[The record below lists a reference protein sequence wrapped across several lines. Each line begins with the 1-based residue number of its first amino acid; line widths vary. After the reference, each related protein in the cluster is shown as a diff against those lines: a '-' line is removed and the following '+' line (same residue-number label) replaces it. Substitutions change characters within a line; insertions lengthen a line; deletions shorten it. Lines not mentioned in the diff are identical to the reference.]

1 MIECPE
7 AVVLSTQMNE
17 LLSHKTISD
26 VMVNHSPHKFAWFYK
41 DPADYAKRLVGKV
54 IEKTIAYGGLIEAEL
69 GQTRLV
75 FGDGVNLRYH
85 PPGSKR
91 NPKHQLML
99 EFEDGSAL
107 TGSVQMYGGLW
118 CFEAGTFENPYY
130 LIAKEKPSPL
140 STAFN
145 ETYFEALRTK
155 EGVGK
160 LSLKAFLATEQ
171 RIPGFGNG
179 VLQDVLF
186 RAGFHPKRKLDSLN
200 DSEKAQLFTAIKQTL
215 KQMADEGGR
224 DTETDLNG
232 NAGGYVTHMSKSGI
246 KKSCPVCGSV
256 IIKESYLGGSV
267 YYCPVCQRV

>member
-7 AVVLSTQMNE
+7 AVVLANQFNE
-17 LLSHKTISD
+17 MLCQKTITQ
-26 VMVNHSPHKFAWFYK
+26 VTANKSPHKFAWFHEE
-41 DPADYAKRLVGKV
+41 PADYAKRLVGKA
-54 IEKTIAYGGLIEAEL
+54 IEKTTPYGGLVELEL

-75 FGDGVNLRYH
+75 FGDGVNLLYH
-85 PPGSKR
+85 SPGAKK

-118 CFEAGTFENPYY
+118 CFEAGTLENPYY

-145 ETYFEALRTK
+145 EAYFEALVK
-155 EGVGK
+155 SDGAGK
-160 LSLKAFLATEQ
+160 LSLKAVLATEQ

-186 RAGFHPKRKLDSLN
+186 RAGLHPKRKLDTLN
-200 DSEKAQLFTAIKQTL
+200 DSEKAQLFAAIKQTL

-224 DTETDLNG
+224 DTEKDLNG
-232 NAGGYVTHMSKSGI
+232 NAGGYITHMSKTGL
-246 KKSCPVCGSV
+246 KKPCPVCGGTIV
-256 IIKESYLGGSV
+256 KESYMGGSI
-267 YYCPVCQRV
+267 YFCPGCQRL